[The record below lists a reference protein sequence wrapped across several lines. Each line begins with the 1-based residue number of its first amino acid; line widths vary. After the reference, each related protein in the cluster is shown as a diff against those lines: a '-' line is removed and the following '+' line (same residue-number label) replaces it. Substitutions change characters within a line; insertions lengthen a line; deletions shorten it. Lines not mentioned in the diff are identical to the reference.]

1 MKRKYLLLTFLALA
15 IVTSLTAGTL
25 AIYTTTETWDG
36 NNVQAKK
43 YIFTTAGNQSFA
55 ANVKLAPTE
64 SQDYLFTVSN
74 ADGSAVAEIPLD
86 HTIVVDYSAPMAQM
100 KGLQATLYRR
110 LRGTPEADWS
120 VAKADT
126 TGSFTFTGDLMN
138 ANSNTTWEYKLTLT
152 WTDTDNTS
160 QTTSGETPSAQSFS
174 IKVTAAQ
181 STR

>member
-15 IVTSLTAGTL
+15 IITSLTAGTL

-43 YIFTTAGNQSFA
+43 YIFTTTGNQSFA

-86 HTIVVDYSAPMAQM
+86 HTVVVDYSGPLSQM

-110 LRGTPEADWS
+110 LKSSPEADWS
-120 VAKADT
+120 VAKTDS
-126 TGSFTFTGDLMN
+126 TGSFTFSGDLMK
-138 ANSNTTWEYKLTLT
+138 ASSSTTWEYKLTLT

-160 QTTSGETPSAQSFS
+160 QTSSGETPSAKSFS
-174 IKVTAAQ
+174 IKVTATQ
-181 STR
+181 NTK